1 MMDVSVVI
9 PTRDR
14 PELLALTLRTVLWQ
28 EDVDAEVLV
37 VDDGMGP
44 GTGAVLEGLGG
55 QSCPLAAQQR
65 AAGSERCPQ
74 QRHRRSEGAL
84 DCVPRR

>member
-28 EDVDAEVLV
+28 EDVDTEVLV
-37 VDDGMGP
+37 VDDGMGS
-44 GTGAVLEGLGG
+44 GTGAVLERLGDSRVHLLRNSG
-55 QSCPLAAQQR
+55 PPGVMSVKKPSPPSA
-65 AAGSERCPQ
+65 
-74 QRHRRSEGAL
+74 RSSGAP
-84 DCVPRR
+84 VN